1 MTFWDHI
8 DALRS
13 VILRAGLT
21 IVVMAVLLFIAMPWI
36 FDNVIL
42 APCRS
47 DFPFY
52 RLLASISRASGGGL
66 WMPDFATD
74 TDFHCDLINIQL
86 ASQFFI
92 HMSTSFWLAVVISF
106 PVVVYII
113 WGFVSPGLYPSE
125 KRGAVKAFLW
135 GNLMFYLGV
144 AVGYFIVFP
153 LTLRFLAEYKVSDLV
168 PNQISLDSYM
178 DNFLVLIL
186 VMGIVFELPLVAWML
201 GRAGVLT
208 RAFFSRFRRHAIA
221 GLLILAAVITPTG
234 DPFTLMVVF
243 LPVYMLWELSGILV
257 PSSSDDDDD
266 ADGDDGS
273 DADNS
278 GNSGDLDSLYI
289 PSYRR
294 SVEANNKDVT
304 DCT

>member
-1 MTFWDHI
+1 
-8 DALRS
+8 
-13 VILRAGLT
+13 
-21 IVVMAVLLFIAMPWI
+21 
-36 FDNVIL
+36 
-42 APCRS
+42 
-47 DFPFY
+47 
-52 RLLASISRASGGGL
+52 
-66 WMPDFATD
+66 
-74 TDFHCDLINIQL
+74 
-86 ASQFFI
+86 
-92 HMSTSFWLAVVISF
+92 
-106 PVVVYII
+106 
-113 WGFVSPGLYPSE
+113 
-125 KRGAVKAFLW
+125 
-135 GNLMFYLGV
+135 
-144 AVGYFIVFP
+144 
-153 LTLRFLAEYKVSDLV
+153 
-168 PNQISLDSYM
+168 
-178 DNFLVLIL
+178 
-186 VMGIVFELPLVAWML
+186 

-257 PSSSDDDDD
+257 PSSSDDD

>member
-92 HMSTSFWLAVVISF
+92 NMSTSFWLAVVSWF
-106 PVVVYII
+106 PGVGYII
-113 WGFVSPGLYPSE
+113 WGFVSPGL
-125 KRGAVKAFLW
+125 
-135 GNLMFYLGV
+135 
-144 AVGYFIVFP
+144 
-153 LTLRFLAEYKVSDLV
+153 
-168 PNQISLDSYM
+168 
-178 DNFLVLIL
+178 
-186 VMGIVFELPLVAWML
+186 
-201 GRAGVLT
+201 
-208 RAFFSRFRRHAIA
+208 
-221 GLLILAAVITPTG
+221 
-234 DPFTLMVVF
+234 
-243 LPVYMLWELSGILV
+243 
-257 PSSSDDDDD
+257 
-266 ADGDDGS
+266 
-273 DADNS
+273 
-278 GNSGDLDSLYI
+278 
-289 PSYRR
+289 
-294 SVEANNKDVT
+294 
-304 DCT
+304 